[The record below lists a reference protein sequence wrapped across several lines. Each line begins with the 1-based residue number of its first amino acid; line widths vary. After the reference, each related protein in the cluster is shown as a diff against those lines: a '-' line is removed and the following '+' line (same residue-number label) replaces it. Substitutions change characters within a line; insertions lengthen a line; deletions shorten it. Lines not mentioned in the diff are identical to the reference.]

1 VSSLID
7 LLLGV
12 VTSIGGFVEVGSIS
26 TSAQAGAEFG
36 FQLLWAVAIA
46 AAMLAL
52 LTEMSGRLAV
62 MSKRTI
68 AAAVRERF
76 GIHFHVVPL
85 CAELVLDVL
94 LLTAELGGAAI
105 AVKLLTGIGF
115 QWWVLPIALIVWMI
129 LWVSRFSVVEY
140 GIGLLGL
147 VTLSFVLAAWRLGP
161 DAGDVARSFIPSL
174 PSHDSVRYAFLAI
187 SIVGATVSPY
197 LLNFYS
203 SGTIEEDVTQDELWV
218 NSATAYGGNLFGSLV
233 SMGILVTSAMVIE
246 PLQIKVDSYEQAA
259 LMFVPAFGSWA
270 VGLFALSLA
279 IGCIG
284 AALEISL
291 NIGYVLSQVFGW
303 SWSANKPRAENAR
316 FTCAFTFVLMT
327 AAAIGV
333 MGFDPLRLTMISVAL
348 TVVVMPLMVL
358 PFLVLMNDAQFVKN
372 QTNSVAGNAVLAV
385 LAVAGALMALVVVPL
400 EIWGG

>member
-1 VSSLID
+1 MSSLID

-270 VGLFALSLA
+270 VGLFALSLT

>member
-1 VSSLID
+1 VSALID
-7 LLLGV
+7 LLLGI

-36 FQLLWAVAIA
+36 FQLLWAIAIA

-52 LTEMSGRLAV
+52 LTEMSGRLAL

-76 GIHFHVVPL
+76 GIHFQAVPL
-85 CAELVLDVL
+85 CAEVVLDLL

-105 AVKLLTGIGF
+105 AITLLTGIGF
-115 QWWVLPIALIVWMI
+115 QWWVVPIALLVWTI
-129 LWVSRFSVVEY
+129 LWFSRFSFVEY

-161 DAGDVARSFIPSL
+161 EAGDVARGFVPSL
-174 PSHDSVRYAFLAI
+174 PSHDGVRYAFLAI

-203 SGTIEEDVTQDELWV
+203 SGTIEEDVTQDEGWV
-218 NSATAYGGNLFGSLV
+218 NTTTAYGGTLFGSVV
-233 SMGILVTSAMVIE
+233 SMGILVTSAMVIQ
-246 PLQIKVDSYEQAA
+246 PLQIRVDSYEQAA
-259 LMFVPAFGSWA
+259 LMFVPAFGRWA
-270 VGLFALSLA
+270 IGLFALSLA

-291 NIGYVLSQVFGW
+291 NMGYVLSQVFGW

-316 FTCAFTFVLMT
+316 FSIAFTVILMAASAMAVL
-327 AAAIGV
+327 
-333 MGFDPLRLTMISVAL
+333 GFDPLRLTMIAVAL

-358 PFLVLMNDAQFVKN
+358 PFLVLMNDTTFVKN
-372 QTNSVAGNAVLAV
+372 QTNTAVGNAILAALTVL
-385 LAVAGALMALVVVPL
+385 GALMALVVIPL
-400 EIWGG
+400 EILGG

>member
-270 VGLFALSLA
+270 VGVFALSLA

>member
-1 VSSLID
+1 MSSLID

-270 VGLFALSLA
+270 VGLFAVSLA